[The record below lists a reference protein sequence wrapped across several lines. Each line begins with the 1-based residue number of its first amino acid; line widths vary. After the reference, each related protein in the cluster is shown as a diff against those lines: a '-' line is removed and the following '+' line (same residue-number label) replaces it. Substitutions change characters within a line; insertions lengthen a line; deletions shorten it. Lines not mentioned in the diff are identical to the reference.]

1 MVLGFSILFT
11 MFSVIIFSNNLAAAG
26 GGFGDESGD
35 PVDQDEPLPDLAI
48 TGIVLGNANGDEMIV
63 KGDRGIIHV
72 YVTNLG
78 EDLVGD
84 RFDILVEYWYHANEY
99 REEWYFLKVVSEER
113 TFGVQRIESS
123 TIVWETGINDYKPG
137 TYTFRARL
145 LLDPSTPD
153 GNETNNVFPVNFS
166 DYEETTV
173 TLQEPDFRGTPEI
186 RIINITAT
194 LQYARVN
201 ELVFINVTIR
211 NSGDADARYVD
222 IYYYI
227 NHEFMYFQT
236 IERLGAGNDTATMN
250 FMFWPDAR
258 GSYDIHFE
266 VRDDGRMVHYSEA
279 ITIYCPCYCP
289 PPPPQPREPE
299 PGQTTP
305 ITETGTIEPEPFPTM
320 EFAFSLYL
328 TLIPLWGTFIVLDR
342 HSSLRYWTKH
352 DIALEIRRFK
362 ARIDDYQIPHSDAI
376 LFQYNEMMLESHE
389 SVSGGHHNG
398 DTALLEQHGDDPDPL
413 IPNEDEDD

>member
-99 REEWYFLKVVSEER
+99 REEWYFLKVVSVER

-153 GNETNNVFPVNFS
+153 GSPFLCQDPFRWIAACHCVKGKDYGYDSSNDDCTTHHFFIIRFHEDTQLRLTFS
-166 DYEETTV
+166 WYLNMV
-173 TLQEPDFRGTPEI
+173 
-186 RIINITAT
+186 
-194 LQYARVN
+194 
-201 ELVFINVTIR
+201 
-211 NSGDADARYVD
+211 
-222 IYYYI
+222 
-227 NHEFMYFQT
+227 
-236 IERLGAGNDTATMN
+236 
-250 FMFWPDAR
+250 
-258 GSYDIHFE
+258 
-266 VRDDGRMVHYSEA
+266 VRH
-279 ITIYCPCYCP
+279 
-289 PPPPQPREPE
+289 
-299 PGQTTP
+299 
-305 ITETGTIEPEPFPTM
+305 
-320 EFAFSLYL
+320 
-328 TLIPLWGTFIVLDR
+328 W
-342 HSSLRYWTKH
+342 
-352 DIALEIRRFK
+352 
-362 ARIDDYQIPHSDAI
+362 
-376 LFQYNEMMLESHE
+376 
-389 SVSGGHHNG
+389 
-398 DTALLEQHGDDPDPL
+398 
-413 IPNEDEDD
+413 